1 MVIIDRLGIKTQI
14 ENDVEIDSLYIC
26 FRQEKAGIPRLGHQL
41 PPPFDKQL
49 FGLLSDLETAAE
61 TTVVV
66 DSECTD
72 KVNRGWSAES
82 YSQTFCNVHCGLA
95 AVTLT
100 EGNLHTCK
108 G

>member
-1 MVIIDRLGIKTQI
+1 MLI
-14 ENDVEIDSLYIC
+14 
-26 FRQEKAGIPRLGHQL
+26 FFQEKAGIPRLGHQL
-41 PPPFDKQL
+41 SLPFDKQPSG
-49 FGLLSDLETAAE
+49 FLSDLETAAE
-61 TTVVV
+61 TAVVV